1 MNHQKENKL
10 DRTLYKGMKTGVSS
24 VMKTTGLDSGT
35 SKHAAAVVINSALGL
50 KPNNGTPSYTAPAP
64 SVSVQVNSGNIAAGH
79 GIRGKASVGQEPLRF
94 QQKASIRTMS
104 SPNASI
110 ELNFPVASKEHF
122 RMQVGGSVK
131 IEKNKKPEYRVGSE
145 IKAEF

>member
-1 MNHQKENKL
+1 MLGGAIVPYIYGLIFL
-10 DRTLYKGMKTGVSS
+10 DEPITLARVVALLMIV
-24 VMKTTGLDSGT
+24 
-35 SKHAAAVVINSALGL
+35 AAVVINSALGL

-79 GIRGKASVGQEPLRF
+79 GIRGKVSVGQEPLRF
-94 QQKASIRTMS
+94 QQKANIRTMS
-104 SPNASI
+104 LPNASI
-110 ELNFPVASKEHF
+110 ELNLPIASKEHF

>member
-1 MNHQKENKL
+1 MNYKKENKL
-10 DRTLYKGMKTGVSS
+10 GRGIYKGMKTGVSS
-24 VMKTTGLDSGT
+24 VMKATGLDSGI
-35 SKHAAAVVINSALGL
+35 SKQAAAVVINNALGL
-50 KPNNGTPSYTAPAP
+50 KSDTGTPSYTVPKP

-79 GIRGKASVGQEPLRF
+79 GIRGKVSVGQEPLRF

-110 ELNFPVASKEHF
+110 ELNFPIASKEHF
-122 RMQVGGSVK
+122 RMHVRSSLK
-131 IEKNKKPEYRVGSE
+131 IEKGKKPGYGVGSE